1 MVPRSQKPCDSCGK
15 RFSIEHDLSCPK
27 VGLVLAR
34 HDDAAK
40 EWVSLGS
47 QVLVPSAITYKT
59 KINSRTVQ
67 GERTGAG
74 ARQEGRES
82 NGGVDTV
89 ESDQGGRARTVN
101 RAAALGMEV
110 EEDRDSEGEE
120 GGEGTQ
126 RALGALEFLTQD
138 AEPSGSAP

>member
-1 MVPRSQKPCDSCGK
+1 MPQDIPATCDSCGK

-40 EWVSLGS
+40 EWVSLGYRA
-47 QVLVPSAITYKT
+47 LVPSSITYKT
-59 KINSRTVQ
+59 KINSRKVQ

-82 NGGVDTV
+82 NGDADTV
-89 ESDQGGRARTVN
+89 GAAQGGRERTVN
-101 RAAALGMEV
+101 GAARLVGQPGQV
-110 EEDRDSEGEE
+110 
-120 GGEGTQ
+120 
-126 RALGALEFLTQD
+126 
-138 AEPSGSAP
+138 